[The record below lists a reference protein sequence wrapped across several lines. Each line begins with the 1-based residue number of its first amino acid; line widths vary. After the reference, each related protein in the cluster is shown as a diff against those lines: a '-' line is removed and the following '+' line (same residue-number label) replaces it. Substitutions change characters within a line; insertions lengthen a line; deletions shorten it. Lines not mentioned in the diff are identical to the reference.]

1 MAVKRRSK
9 KFKALNVYANLTH
22 KRRTK
27 KDRTSRKRAEYL
39 ASLPK
44 HPVKRFFYRLHPKR
58 VAAYWFSKRG
68 ALMALKLTGVAIL
81 VGVLSVG
88 AVFAYYRKDLE
99 EIRADKIGDQVQTT
113 VSKYYDRNGQLLW
126 EDKGGGNYRVAVEY
140 DQISEY
146 MKQATIALE
155 DRDFYEHEGVSFSGI
170 IRSAI
175 VNARGGQVQGG
186 STLTQQLVKQV
197 YLAEEANKRG
207 IDGIPR
213 KIKEVILAFEVER
226 MYSKEDILKLYL
238 NESSYGGPRNGV
250 ESAAQVYFGKSAKEL
265 SLAES
270 AMLAAI
276 PNQPGLYDPYYTP
289 GNEAL
294 MARTHKALDAMREVG
309 YITQEEADDAKKVA
323 VLNDLKPKSDQ
334 FENAKAPHFVL
345 MVRDQLQ
352 DELGEA
358 VVGRGGLTVTTSLD
372 LRIQNK
378 LEESMNKMFTSGQPE
393 AGGFTNGASV
403 IEDVKTGQIVALM
416 GSRDFSYGDFG
427 QDNAATAFIQPGS
440 TIKPLVFAELFTNQG
455 ENNRNYGSGSILAD
469 DRSMDSIY
477 GAPLRNADG
486 GYRGSINIRLA
497 LGLSRNVPAVK
508 AMHISG
514 IDETKET
521 IRNLGDKQ
529 YCTVG
534 QEAQAGLSSAIGGC
548 GTRMVDHVN
557 AFASLARMGVYK
569 PHTGILEVKDGN
581 GDTLT
586 KYANDSKKVLDP
598 QAAYIVSDIL
608 ADDNARAGLYG
619 TNRYGFVLPGGV
631 RTATKTGTTD
641 RDGRAKDIWTMSY
654 SPSLAMGVWLGNSD
668 NRLLITNNSS
678 IPAQIIGDV
687 MPYAHTEVYAKED
700 KWKSGDW
707 FTRPSGIQTIG
718 GELYPSYYD
727 KSQGQSKDKM
737 TFDRVSK
744 KRATDCTPSSARIEI
759 EVITYEDPITEKKRV
774 IAPDGY
780 DATEEDNVHKC
791 GDAKPSVSVS
801 ADGDDIV
808 VTYNAGRF
816 RIENITV
823 KVNGSTVTSFSA
835 GGSGSRT
842 IDAGTNDDYTVTVQ
856 LRDEGYYT
864 ASASDSWQADDD

>member
-1 MAVKRRSK
+1 MVVKRRSK
-9 KFKALNVYANLTH
+9 KSKALNVYANLTH

-27 KDRTSRKRAEYL
+27 KDRNARKRAEHL

-58 VAAYWFSKRG
+58 MAAYWFSKRG
-68 ALMALKLTGVAIL
+68 ALMALKLTGIAIL

-99 EIRADKIGDQVQTT
+99 EIRADRLGDQVQTT
-113 VSKYYDRNGQLLW
+113 VSKYYDRNDKLLW
-126 EDKGGGNYRVAVEY
+126 EDKGGGNYRIAVEY
-140 DQISEY
+140 DNISEY

-155 DRDFYEHEGVSFSGI
+155 DRDFYEHEGVSFTGI

-175 VNARGGQVQGG
+175 VNAQGGSVQGG

-197 YLAEEANKRG
+197 YLADEANKRG
-207 IDGIPR
+207 LDGIPR

-250 ESAAQVYFGKSAKEL
+250 ESASQVYFGKNAKDL

-276 PNQPGLYDPYYTP
+276 PNQPGLYDPYNTA

-294 MARTHKALDAMREVG
+294 MTRAHKALDAMREVG

-323 VLNDLKPKSDQ
+323 VLNDLKPQSDQ
-334 FENAKAPHFVL
+334 FEGAKAPHFVL
-345 MVRDQLQ
+345 MVRDQLR

-358 VVGRGGLTVTTSLD
+358 VVGRGGLTVKTTLD

-378 LEESMNKMFTSGQPE
+378 LKESMNKMFTSGQPE

-403 IEDVKTGQIVALM
+403 VEDVKTGQIVALM
-416 GSRDFSYGDFG
+416 GSRDFDYTGFG

-440 TIKPLVFAELFTNQG
+440 TIKPLVYAELFTNQG

-469 DRSMDSIY
+469 DKAMDKIY

-486 GYRGSINIRLA
+486 GYRGSIDVRLS

-508 AMHISG
+508 AMYIAG
-514 IDETKET
+514 VDQTKET
-521 IRNLGDKQ
+521 IRKLGDTY

-569 PHTGILEVKDGN
+569 PHTGILEVTDSQ
-581 GDTLT
+581 GDTLV
-586 KYANDSKKVLDP
+586 KFANESKKVLDP

-608 ADDNARAGLYG
+608 GDDNARAGLYG
-619 TNRYGFVLPGGV
+619 TGRYGLVTPGV
-631 RTATKTGTTD
+631 RTAAKTGTTD

-654 SPSLAMGVWLGNSD
+654 SPALAMGVWLGNSD

-687 MPYAHTEVYAKED
+687 MQYAHLDVYAKEN
-700 KWKSGDW
+700 KWKPGDW
-707 FTRPSGIQTIG
+707 FQRPSGVQTIN
-718 GELYPSYYD
+718 GELYPSYYN
-727 KSQGQSKDKM
+727 KSQGQSRDKL

-744 KRATDCTPSSARIEI
+744 KRATDCTPASARIEV
-759 EVITYEDPITEKKRV
+759 EVTIYEDPITEQKRY
-774 IAPDGY
+774 ISPDGY
-780 DATEEDNVHKC
+780 NAAEEDDVHKC

-801 ADGDDIV
+801 ANGDDIM
-808 VTYNAGRF
+808 VTYSAGRF

-823 KVNGSTVTSFSA
+823 SVNGRQVSSFAAS
-835 GGSGSRT
+835 GSGSRT
-842 IDAGTNDDYTVTVQ
+842 IDAGTDEDYRVTVQ

-864 ASASDSWQADDD
+864 ASGSDSWQADDD